1 MSAED
6 AVAKAKAIAAKLS
19 GGDISAASPAVNALD
34 VAAAAEAALASAG
47 LGGGGGEKRKRW
59 GVAADAAPEADD
71 ASKRTKHEAQKRIW
85 ISTSSKPASHYR
97 LYWKQHGLAIGRQVS
112 AGEIALSLHGRG
124 SSTTPSLPGM
134 PEQPLHLLI
143 EGPTMESCENAE
155 PLVEALFIAKAD
167 EAPTMVDADQPQDA
181 AAGAGAVGGGG
192 YQPAPV
198 ASLIHSQG
206 GGDHYGG
213 GGAQL
218 EEQIGV
224 PNGVVGYI
232 IGRGGESIASMQ
244 SRTGCKVQ
252 IQKENEM
259 KPGQTQRVITLQ
271 ATTKEAIDQCRS
283 IIQGMVNERVQSTS
297 RDSFAGGGGGGGG
310 GNNSQEARTK
320 EAVQSGHVLVTVAV
334 PDTDVGL
341 IIGKAGSTIKG
352 IQDRSGANIQI
363 PQAGDLDNPN
373 IRTVS
378 ITHPH
383 GEGANLA
390 KQLIEDILGSK
401 KNQAPQ
407 ITIQVEVS
415 NLTSCVRSSHCI
427 VLLRALLPL
436 VSQLICTFASDSGQ
450 GCGNVY
456 RSLGLCHSRN
466 AKPKW
471 DQNSDPII
479 LDTRPTNTSCYR
491 CRSC

>member
-1 MSAED
+1 MSAAED

-19 GGDISAASPAVNALD
+19 GSAAPIVNALD
-34 VAAAAEAALASAG
+34 VAAAAEAALAYAG
-47 LGGGGGEKRKRW
+47 LGGGEKRKRW
-59 GVAADAAPEADD
+59 GDAPVAAADD
-71 ASKRTKHEAQKRIW
+71 AAKRTKHEAQKRIW
-85 ISTSSKPASHYR
+85 ISQTTKPASHYR
-97 LYWKQHGLAIGRQVS
+97 LYWQQHGLAIGRQVS
-112 AGEIALSLHGRG
+112 AGEIALSLQGRG

-143 EGPTMESCENAE
+143 EGPTMEACENAE

-167 EAPTMVDADQPQDA
+167 QAETMVDNGGDVPGGAPGTAD
-181 AAGAGAVGGGG
+181 
-192 YQPAPV
+192 YSPAPV
-198 ASLIHSQG
+198 SSIIQG

-213 GGAQL
+213 GGGATL

-224 PNGVVGYI
+224 PNGVVGFI

-259 KPGQTQRVITLQ
+259 NPGQTERVITLQ
-271 ATTKEAIDQCRS
+271 ASTKEAIDQCRS
-283 IIQGMVNERVQSTS
+283 IIQGMVSERTQTSS
-297 RDSFAGGGGGGGG
+297 RDSFSGGGGGGGG
-310 GNNSQEARTK
+310 GGGSSQEARTK
-320 EAVQSGHVLVTVAV
+320 EAVQAGHVLVTVAV

-363 PQAGDLDNPN
+363 PQSGDLNNPS

-390 KQLIEDILGSK
+390 KELIEDILGSK

-415 NLTSCVRSSHCI
+415 
-427 VLLRALLPL
+427 
-436 VSQLICTFASDSGQ
+436 
-450 GCGNVY
+450 
-456 RSLGLCHSRN
+456 
-466 AKPKW
+466 
-471 DQNSDPII
+471 
-479 LDTRPTNTSCYR
+479 
-491 CRSC
+491 